1 MAVAKARMV
10 RITARK
16 VRLVCD
22 PVRGKSILEAMQILE
37 FTNKSSAPVV
47 QKLIKSAA
55 ANAVNNEGKD
65 LNKLYIKEIYANEAP
80 TMKRFQPRSQGRAF
94 QILKRSSHIIAVVEE
109 K

>member
-1 MAVAKARMV
+1 MAKATSKMV
-10 RITARK
+10 RIAPRK

-22 PVRGKSILEAMQILE
+22 LIRGKSILEAMQILE
-37 FTNKSSAPVV
+37 FTNKSSALVV

-55 ANAVNNEGKD
+55 ANAVNNDGKD
-65 LNKLYIKEIYANEAP
+65 INKLYVKEIYANEAP

-94 QILKRSSHIIAVVEE
+94 QILKKSSHITAVVDE